1 MKAVILAGGRGTRL
15 SEETQL
21 KPKPLVEAAGQPLIW
36 HIMQN
41 YAQYGI
47 TEFIVLA
54 GYKGQQIREYFANYW
69 LHQADITFDLSTPER
84 EIHKVRSLPWKV
96 SVLDTGIDTNT
107 GGRIAR
113 LKGLLKEDFL
123 LTYGDGVSDVNIS
136 ELIISH
142 QLSGNL
148 ATLTAVQ
155 PPARFG
161 ALNLSGNQVKSFQE
175 KPDGDGAWVNG
186 GFLVLKPE
194 VFDFLKGDD
203 SSFEIDAL
211 PKIAKIGKL
220 GVYKHSGF
228 WQPVDTIRDLQR
240 LEEAIGR
247 GVLPWA

>member
-1 MKAVILAGGRGTRL
+1 M
-15 SEETQL
+15 
-21 KPKPLVEAAGQPLIW
+21 
-36 HIMQN
+36 
-41 YAQYGI
+41 
-47 TEFIVLA
+47 
-54 GYKGQQIREYFANYW
+54 
-69 LHQADITFDLSTPER
+69 
-84 EIHKVRSLPWKV
+84 

-113 LKGLLKEDFL
+113 LRDLLKEDFL

-136 ELIISH
+136 ELIASH
-142 QLSGNL
+142 KLSGNL

-161 ALNLSGNQVKSFQE
+161 ALNLIGNKVISFQE
-175 KPDGDGAWVNG
+175 KPDGEGAWVNG
-186 GFLVLKPE
+186 GFLLLKPE
-194 VFDFLKGDD
+194 IFDFLKGDD

-211 PKIAKIGKL
+211 PKIAELGKL